1 MPFDVGAA
9 RKAGYSDDEILQH
22 LTETRQ
28 FDIQGA
34 IKSGYS
40 KPEIIDHLAS
50 TEGASATPRP
60 PVSETASGH
69 LASMQSGPAKAQF
82 EQAQA
87 SATQDI
93 KNLTSRA
100 VGEAAAMAPFAAAA
114 PLTGGTSLPL
124 GAAIMGGA
132 GLLGGL
138 AREGVKSVMGS
149 SEVPKGKE
157 LALALGVDTA
167 AGVGGEMLGRGLMLG
182 KTLLPKILTRVAVR
196 SEAGKAAVQTEF
208 TNLRNE
214 LYQEINNAA
223 IPKAAPNAVIPFG
236 QTQTGSVFVDVE
248 RPLREA
254 YAKIAQLPRAK
265 GSFLGGETKLTPEAG
280 QIIRDIENDL
290 HLQVGI
296 GQLQPLDGLVRAKG
310 NFQQKV
316 FESTTLNTEE
326 REVFQKL
333 AADLHDIIKNETKAL
348 GPQVAALYDRVN
360 ELGITLNKATV
371 AKTIAEKFVNTYTG
385 RAAIGAS
392 VGGSEGY
399 RRGGP
404 GTAAIGAAVGA
415 GAGLATPRLAA
426 LILQQTMAH
435 PKAAQMMSRALD
447 LAING
452 KNYNAKEVAGRA
464 FTMAGVRETL
474 KDAMRQTPEMQE
486 FAPPAPAQ

>member
-22 LTETRQ
+22 LTETRK
-28 FDIQGA
+28 FDIQA
-34 IKSGYS
+34 AVSSGYS

-50 TEGASATPRP
+50 TQGGPAAPKAS
-60 PVSETASGH
+60 VSETAKAH
-69 LASMQSGPAKAQF
+69 LASMQGGPAKAQF

-87 SATQDI
+87 SASQDI
-93 KNLTSRA
+93 KNSLGRA
-100 VGEAAAMAPFAAAA
+100 GGEAAAMLPFVAAA
-114 PLTGGTSLPL
+114 PLTAGTSLPV

-132 GLLGGL
+132 GLLGGM
-138 AREGVKSVMGS
+138 AREGFKVGVGS
-149 SEVPKGKE
+149 SEVPKGSD

-167 AGVGGEMLGRGLMLG
+167 AGVGGEALGRGLMLG

-223 IPKAAPNAVIPFG
+223 IPKPAPGAVIPFG

-280 QIIRDIENDL
+280 QIIRDIEQDL

-316 FESTTLNTEE
+316 YESSTLNTEE

-333 AADLHDIIKNETKAL
+333 AADLHDIIKKETKAL
-348 GPQVAALYDRVN
+348 SPQAAALYDQVN

-392 VGGSEGY
+392 IGGGEGY
-399 RRGGP
+399 RRGGA
-404 GTAAIGAAVGA
+404 GTAAMGAAVGA

-435 PKAAQMMSRALD
+435 PKAAQVMSRALD

-452 KNYNAKEVAGRA
+452 KNYNAREVAGRA
-464 FTMAGVRETL
+464 FAMAGVRETL
-474 KDAMRQTPEMQE
+474 KDAMRQVPELSE
-486 FAPPAPAQ
+486 PPAPAQ